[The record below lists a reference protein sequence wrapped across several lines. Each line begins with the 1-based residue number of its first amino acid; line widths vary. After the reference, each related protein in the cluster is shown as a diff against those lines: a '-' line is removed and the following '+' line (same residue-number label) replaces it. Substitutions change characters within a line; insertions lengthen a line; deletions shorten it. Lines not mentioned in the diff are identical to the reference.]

1 LTNPHFFLT
10 INKEEKKYEQ
20 EFHFLKFFSTKQ
32 INQTKDS
39 LKFMKKISLEDWEK
53 KIEKIKLDKSDL
65 NKLVMNYLVVEG
77 FKEAAENFREES
89 NTSSK

>member
-1 LTNPHFFLT
+1 
-10 INKEEKKYEQ
+10 
-20 EFHFLKFFSTKQ
+20 
-32 INQTKDS
+32 
-39 LKFMKKISLEDWEK
+39 MKKISLEDWEK